1 MVGGEGRVGG
11 SYVTF
16 AEEPS
21 ASNALRFLRGQRFQ
35 KQGIYSL
42 LAESK
47 DRLAK
52 KKTKEAAKKTKAIQM
67 NAEPKELEL
76 DLTHMVVPR
85 EGRDG

>member
-1 MVGGEGRVGG
+1 MDG

-16 AEEPS
+16 ADEAS
-21 ASNALRFLRGQRFQ
+21 ASSALRFLRGQKFQ

-52 KKTKEAAKKTKAIQM
+52 KKEAVKKTKTIQVKPEAKDM
-67 NAEPKELEL
+67 EL
-76 DLTHMVVPR
+76 DLTNIVVLR
-85 EGRDG
+85 EGDDR

>member
-1 MVGGEGRVGG
+1 M
-11 SYVTF
+11 TF

-47 DRLAK
+47 DRLA
-52 KKTKEAAKKTKAIQM
+52 AKKTKAIQM

-76 DLTHMVVPR
+76 DLTHMVAQK
-85 EGRDG
+85 EGHDG

>member
-1 MVGGEGRVGG
+1 MGG

-52 KKTKEAAKKTKAIQM
+52 KKTKEAAK
-67 NAEPKELEL
+67 
-76 DLTHMVVPR
+76 
-85 EGRDG
+85 